1 MLIIVL
7 LLVMIILFQNI
18 KNNALKMWMA
28 EHYCIV
34 PTNEDEAKYMS
45 KYFSNSIAKIKIGG
59 KIYKLKLIEF
69 IVSILTRLIYFKYR
83 LTLSYKKLVEFDS

>member
-34 PTNEDEAKYMS
+34 PTNEEEAKYMS
-45 KYFSNSIAKIKIGG
+45 KYFSNSIAKIKNWW
-59 KIYKLKLIEF
+59 KNL
-69 IVSILTRLIYFKYR
+69 
-83 LTLSYKKLVEFDS
+83 

>member
-45 KYFSNSIAKIKIGG
+45 KYFSNSIAKIKNW
-59 KIYKLKLIEF
+59 
-69 IVSILTRLIYFKYR
+69 
-83 LTLSYKKLVEFDS
+83 